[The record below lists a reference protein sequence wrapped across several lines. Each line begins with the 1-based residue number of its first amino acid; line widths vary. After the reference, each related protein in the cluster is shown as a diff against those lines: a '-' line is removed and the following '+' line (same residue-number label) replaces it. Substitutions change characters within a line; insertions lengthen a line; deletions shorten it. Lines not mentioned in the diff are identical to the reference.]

1 MITLYR
7 YTLPFTRP
15 VATHTER
22 IGLLIRDGDKWGE
35 AAPWPGLSRESL
47 DEAEAE
53 LQAWRSNPA
62 FAPQLSSVAF
72 AVESVGRVSD
82 PALTSK
88 IPINA
93 LLSDEP
99 LDSALCA
106 VREGGFRTLKIKV
119 GRQTISAEAER
130 VVEIHRQLGGAIK
143 LRLDANRAWSLADAL
158 DFAGRIAGVPL
169 AYIEE
174 PLQKPTDLS
183 EFHERT
189 GLPLALDETLL
200 DQPLEHFRACRGIR
214 AVVIKPMVIGGL
226 RAAERLAATAK
237 NLGWLPV
244 FSAVYESGV
253 GIRTLA
259 RLAARCGA
267 PGVAMGFDTYR
278 CLADDVLLPRLAI
291 RDGMLDLVE
300 AERAQVCVG
309 KLQVLA

>member
-7 YTLPFTRP
+7 YTLPFVRP
-15 VATHTER
+15 VATCTER
-22 IGLLIRDGDKWGE
+22 IGLLVRDGDTWGE

-119 GRQTISAEAER
+119 GRQSVRADAER
-130 VVEIHRQLGGAIK
+130 VVEIHHQLAPAIK
-143 LRLDANRAWSLADAL
+143 LRLDANRAWSFTDAL
-158 DFAGRIAGVPL
+158 DFAKRIAGVSL
-169 AYIEE
+169 EHIEE
-174 PLQKPTDLS
+174 PLREPAELAA
-183 EFHERT
+183 FHERT

-200 DQPLEHFRACRGIR
+200 EQPLENFRACRGLR
-214 AVVIKPMVIGGL
+214 AVVIKPMVVGGL
-226 RAAERLAATAK
+226 RAAERLAAQATE
-237 NLGWLPV
+237 LGWLPV

-267 PGVAMGFDTYR
+267 PSVAMGFDTYR
-278 CLADDVLLPRLAI
+278 CLADDVLQPRLTI
-291 RDGMLDLVE
+291 RDGRLDLAV
-300 AERAQVCVG
+300 AERSQVCVE
-309 KLQVLA
+309 KLQELT